1 MALVSKSQIAEYLK
15 ISMQTL
21 RTRLRPH
28 IHEFDIEFKTKKI
41 LDITEATRIFVI
53 FGYSEDD
60 AKDMVHR
67 AGRSKA

>member
-1 MALVSKSQIAEYLK
+1 MALVSKSQVAGYLK

-28 IHEFDIEFKTKKI
+28 IHKFDIDFKTKKI
-41 LDITEATRIFVI
+41 LDITEAAKIFVI

-67 AGRSKA
+67 AAKS